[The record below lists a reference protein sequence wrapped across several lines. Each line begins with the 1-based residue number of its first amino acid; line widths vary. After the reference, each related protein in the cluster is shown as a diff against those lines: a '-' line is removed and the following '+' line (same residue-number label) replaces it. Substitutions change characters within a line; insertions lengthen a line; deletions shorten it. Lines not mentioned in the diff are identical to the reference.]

1 LLPCSLCATPAV
13 VVAVSSRRD
22 GAPAWRSC
30 ELWCI
35 ITGMPIDVPVSCTCG
50 AVAGIV
56 RGVTPANSRRLSCMC
71 DDCQVYA
78 QYLGRAD
85 EILDRHGGTDLSY
98 ATQNRVEVVAGGKQL
113 RGVRLYPAGI
123 LRVYTACCRT
133 PVAHVPSA
141 KMAFVGIP
149 HLFMRSKEAGM
160 TRDAV
165 LGPLVLRLQGRYC
178 RGEMPEG
185 AHSGTPA
192 GPWAKAMGQVVW
204 DSMRGRQRPS
214 VFHEASSNSPSVPVT
229 VLSAN
234 DLQRL
239 RGLVTYEAAL
249 PAQGGRPQ
257 GCS

>member
-1 LLPCSLCATPAV
+1 
-13 VVAVSSRRD
+13 
-22 GAPAWRSC
+22 
-30 ELWCI
+30 
-35 ITGMPIDVPVSCTCG
+35 MPIDVPVSCTCG
-50 AVAGIV
+50 AVAGVV

-78 QYLGRAD
+78 EYLGRAD

-98 ATQNRVEVVAGGKQL
+98 ATQNRVQIVGGHEQL

-149 HLFMRSKEAGM
+149 HLFMRAELAGT
-160 TRDAV
+160 TRDAA

-178 RGEMPEG
+178 RGDMPLD

-192 GPWAKAMGQVVW
+192 GPWAKAMVQVVW

-214 VFHEASSNSPSVPVT
+214 AFHKESSNVPTVPVT
-229 VLSAN
+229 VLSAL

-239 RGLVTYEAAL
+239 RRPGMRAAVLPVERGL
-249 PAQGGRPQ
+249 PQ

>member
-1 LLPCSLCATPAV
+1 
-13 VVAVSSRRD
+13 
-22 GAPAWRSC
+22 
-30 ELWCI
+30 
-35 ITGMPIDVPVSCTCG
+35 MPIDVPVSCTCG
-50 AVAGIV
+50 VVAGVV
-56 RGVTPANSRRLSCMC
+56 RDVTPANSRRLSCMC

-78 QYLGRAD
+78 EYLGRAD

-98 ATQNRVEVVAGGKQL
+98 ATQNRVQIVEGHEQL
-113 RGVRLYPAGI
+113 RGVRLYAAGI

-149 HLFMRSKEAGM
+149 HLFMRTESAGM

-178 RGEMPEG
+178 RGDMPVG
-185 AHSGTPA
+185 AHSRTPA
-192 GPWAKAMGQVVW
+192 GPWAKAMVQVVC
-204 DSMRGRQRPS
+204 DSLRGRQRPS
-214 VFHEASSNSPSVPVT
+214 AFHGESSNVPAVPVT
-229 VLSAN
+229 VLSAL

-239 RGLVTYEAAL
+239 RRPAMRGAVLPGERGL
-249 PAQGGRPQ
+249 PQ

>member
-1 LLPCSLCATPAV
+1 
-13 VVAVSSRRD
+13 
-22 GAPAWRSC
+22 
-30 ELWCI
+30 
-35 ITGMPIDVPVSCTCG
+35 MPVDVPVSCTCG

-78 QYLGRAD
+78 EYLGRAD

-98 ATQNRVEVVAGGKQL
+98 ATQNRVEVVAGREQL

-133 PVAHVPSA
+133 PVAHVPST

-149 HLFMRSKEAGM
+149 HLFMRTGAASA

-185 AHSGTPA
+185 AHPGTPA
-192 GPWAKAMGQVVW
+192 GPWAKAMVQVVW

-214 VFHEASSNSPSVPVT
+214 AFHEAASDSPAMPVT

-234 DLQRL
+234 DLERL
-239 RGLVTYEAAL
+239 RGQDTRGATPPVHRGL
-249 PAQGGRPQ
+249 PQ